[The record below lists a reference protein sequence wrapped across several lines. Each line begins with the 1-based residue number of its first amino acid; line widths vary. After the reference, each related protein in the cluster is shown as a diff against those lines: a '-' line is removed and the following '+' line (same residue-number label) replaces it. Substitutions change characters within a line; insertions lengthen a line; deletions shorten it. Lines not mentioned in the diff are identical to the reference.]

1 MKKESRIDRSELFNL
16 LSDLISINSVNP
28 AFAPGSSGE
37 AKIGQYVADFFKHH
51 RVSVERQ
58 EVLPDRFNVLG
69 KVKGKDP
76 AHYLLFDAH
85 LDTVSAQGMDI
96 PPFIP
101 EIHNN
106 RMYGRGSC
114 DVKAG
119 LAAMMMALRQVAQSG
134 EIPPV
139 SICVLASIDEEH
151 SFQGIRHL
159 TRHIIPAVGAVVA
172 EPTEL
177 GIVNCHKGI
186 LRWKIRVRGRSAHS
200 AKPHLGINAI
210 VKAARLI
217 QTLEENLPPCY
228 AARAHPVLGPA
239 TFNVGTI
246 SGGVQVNL
254 VPADCEIAIDRRTLP
269 GENAEEVLGEF
280 AATIRQLEEGDPDFR
295 AIQDP
300 LSLEDPP
307 LETSAQHP
315 LIASAAAACYR
326 WVGTSS
332 ISGVPYATNAS
343 KLSRI
348 GIPAIVL
355 GPGNIDQA
363 HTAREFVELE
373 QVAQAAEIYADM
385 MTSLL

>member
-1 MKKESRIDRSELFNL
+1 MKKESRIDRPELFNL
-16 LSDLISINSVNP
+16 LSNLISINSVNP
-28 AFAPGSSGE
+28 AVDPGSPGE
-37 AKIGQYVADFFKHH
+37 TKIGQFVSDFFKHH
-51 RVSVERQ
+51 RISVEKQ
-58 EVLPDRFNVLG
+58 EVLPGRFNVLG

-76 AHYLLFDAH
+76 SHYLLFDAH
-85 LDTVSAQGMDI
+85 LDTVSVQGMEI
-96 PPFIP
+96 PPFTP

-134 EIPPV
+134 EEPPLSV
-139 SICVLASIDEEH
+139 CLLASIDEEH

-159 TRHIIPAVGAVVA
+159 TQLNIPAIGAVVA

-177 GIVNCHKGI
+177 GIINCHKGI
-186 LRWKIRVRGRSAHS
+186 LRWKIQVQGRSAHS

-210 VKAARLI
+210 SKMCRLI
-217 QTLEENLPPCY
+217 QALEESLPPRY

-254 VPADCEIAIDRRTLP
+254 VPAQCEIAIDRRILP
-269 GENAEEVLGEF
+269 GESTAEILGEF
-280 AATIRQLEEGDPDFR
+280 AAIIRQLEDEDPEFR
-295 AIQDP
+295 ATQDP
-300 LSLEDPP
+300 ISLEDPP
-307 LETSAQHP
+307 LETSSQHP

-326 WVGTSS
+326 WAGKSS

-343 KLSRI
+343 TLSQA

-363 HTAREFVELE
+363 HTAREFVDLE
-373 QVAQAAEIYADM
+373 QVAQAAEIYAGIM
-385 MTSLL
+385 NSSL